1 MDVTIRDIEALTEP
15 EAKTLALEELTI
27 KGYSVY
33 LIDFPGYFGYSACVF
48 KNGKHIYYANDY
60 ELHHQGKTHEGLR
73 AMYIKALN
81 GKLFTE
87 EELAE
92 PLKSYD
98 EYRAKANFLVNY
110 YHMSQDYIS
119 CFRICHNEAE
129 EKAYKE
135 SIAGLHL
142 NPISFCY
149 MADVEF
155 IKHHAALKAKLD
167 QRYSE
172 TENDFEYQK
181 SAFLYE
187 MYNHEYGINWQA
199 DYDVINCF
207 DRVPYKDA
215 GTEWYLSQTD
225 FNDVQKNA
233 YREAKRE
240 YFRREAE
247 AC

>member
-1 MDVTIRDIEALTEP
+1 MDVTIHDIESMTEP
-15 EAKTLALEELTI
+15 EAKSLALEELTI

-33 LIDFPGYFGYSACVF
+33 LIDFTGYFGYSACVF

-60 ELHHQGKTHEGLR
+60 ELHHRGKTHEELR

-98 EYRAKANFLVNY
+98 EYKAKSAFLTNY
-110 YHMSQDYIS
+110 YHMDRDYIS
-119 CFRICHNEAE
+119 CFHICHNEAE
-129 EKAYKE
+129 EKVYQE
-135 SIAGLHL
+135 SIAGLYL
-142 NPISFCY
+142 NPVSFCY
-149 MADVEF
+149 MADLDF
-155 IKHHAALKAKLD
+155 IHHQAALKAKLEE
-167 QRYSE
+167 RYAE
-172 TENDFEYQK
+172 TETDFEYQK

-187 MYNHEYGINWQA
+187 MYNHEYGINFQA
-199 DYDVINCF
+199 DWDVLNCF
-207 DRVPYKDA
+207 TTVPYKDA
-215 GTEWYLSQTD
+215 GTEWYLAQTD
-225 FNDVQKNA
+225 FTDVQKDA

>member
-1 MDVTIRDIEALTEP
+1 MTIRGIEKMSEP
-15 EAKTLALEELTI
+15 EAKSLALEELTI

-33 LIDFPGYFGYSACVF
+33 LIDFAGYFGYSACVF
-48 KNGKHIYYANDY
+48 KNGKHIHYANDY
-60 ELHHQGKTHEGLR
+60 ELHHRGKTHEELR
-73 AMYIKALN
+73 AMYIKDLN

-110 YHMSQDYIS
+110 FHMDHEYIS
-119 CFRICHNEAE
+119 CFRICCNEAE
-129 EKAYKE
+129 EKAYQE
-135 SIAGLHL
+135 SIAGLH
-142 NPISFCY
+142 
-149 MADVEF
+149 F
-155 IKHHAALKAKLD
+155 IKIRVVVEK
-167 QRYSE
+167 
-172 TENDFEYQK
+172 
-181 SAFLYE
+181 FLSE

-199 DYDVINCF
+199 DWDVINCF
-207 DRVPYKDA
+207 TRVPFKEA

-225 FNDVQKNA
+225 FNEVQKNA

-240 YFRREAE
+240 YFRREAD